1 MHGLSYE
8 GNQELSYLVTARK
21 WRPQRFEEV
30 VGQNHVCQTL
40 KNAIAAGRIA
50 HAYLFAG
57 TRGVGK
63 TTTARILAKALN
75 CLAGPSP
82 TPCNQCV
89 MCQEISQGN
98 SIDVLEIDG
107 ASNRGIDEVREL
119 RENVKYVPARGRYK
133 IYIIDEVHMLT
144 KEAFNALLKTL
155 EEPPAHVIFILA
167 TTEPHKVPNTILS
180 RCQRFYLKLV
190 QVSDIAGRLELIAR
204 EEGIGIGED
213 GLIQIARKA
222 QGSIR
227 DAQSFLDLV
236 VSYAGREIKKE
247 DIESIL
253 GGIDL
258 ELIHAIV
265 EGVADKDPSL
275 VLELAQHLSQ
285 AQHELKDFCYEF
297 ANYIRNLVI
306 LKVTQAPEKLIHWPQ
321 AELARIKT
329 QSQRFNLEELNLLFN
344 ILLELDKNIRVA
356 SNPHIS
362 LEMALVKMTMVK
374 PVRPLEDIIERIANL
389 ERKLA
394 ANQGSVVRGQGAD
407 VLIPDP
413 RSPIPDP
420 QPPIPDPGSIPPEEG
435 ELNQLWERI
444 KGIVAQDK
452 APLAPFLDYIIP
464 KELNDKHLVLELDK
478 KYEFYFKDE
487 PHKKEII
494 KKAAFKVTG
503 KMVEPR
509 FLVLENKKGQGQES
523 ETKESKLDILQE
535 AMKIF
540 GGQILK
546 DTGHRLS
553 EE

>member
-1 MHGLSYE
+1 MG
-8 GNQELSYLVTARK
+8 YLVTARK

-30 VGQNHVCQTL
+30 VGQDHVCQTL
-40 KNAIAAGRIA
+40 KNAVAAGRIA

-89 MCQEISQGN
+89 ICQEISQGK

-119 RENVKYVPARGRYK
+119 RENVKYMPAKGRYK

-155 EEPPAHVIFILA
+155 EEPPAHAIFILA
-167 TTEPHKVPNTILS
+167 TTEPHKIPNTILS

-190 QVSDIAGRLELIAR
+190 QVSDIVARLELIAR
-204 EEGIGIGED
+204 EEGISID
-213 GLIQIARKA
+213 NDSIIQIARKA

-236 VSYAGREIKKE
+236 VSYAGREIKKG
-247 DIESIL
+247 DVDSIL
-253 GGIDL
+253 GGADL
-258 ELIHAIV
+258 ELFHSIAEAI
-265 EGVADKDPSL
+265 ADKEPSRL
-275 VLELAQHLSQ
+275 LELTQHLSHD
-285 AQHELKDFCYEF
+285 QHELRDFCYGF
-297 ANYIRNLVI
+297 TDYIRNLVVF
-306 LKVTQAPEKLIHWPQ
+306 KVTQTPEKLIQWPQ
-321 AELARIKT
+321 ADLARMMT
-329 QSQRFNLEELNLLFN
+329 QSQRFNLEELSLIFN
-344 ILLELDKNIRVA
+344 ILLELDKDIRLA

-362 LEMALVKMTMVK
+362 LEMAMVKMTMVK
-374 PVRPLEDIIERIANL
+374 PVRPIDDIIERIANL
-389 ERKLA
+389 ERKLTT
-394 ANQGSVVRGQGAD
+394 GSYSLGATTPTLPSLPQEGRG
-407 VLIPDP
+407 I
-413 RSPIPDP
+413 
-420 QPPIPDPGSIPPEEG
+420 E
-435 ELNQLWERI
+435 QLWEQI
-444 KGIVAQDK
+444 KKLVAQDN
-452 APLAPFLDYIIP
+452 ASLTPFLDQAIL
-464 KELNDKHLVLELDK
+464 KELNDNHLVLELDK

-494 KKAAFKVTG
+494 KKATFKVTG

-509 FLVLENKKGQGQES
+509 FLVLENEKGQGQES

-540 GGQILK
+540 GGQILT